1 MFLTGMLIMAY
12 NIFRTVAKGKA
23 VEAAIPAPAAAH

>member
-1 MFLTGMLIMAY
+1 MLIMAY
-12 NIFRTVAKGKA
+12 NVWRTIWGAKP